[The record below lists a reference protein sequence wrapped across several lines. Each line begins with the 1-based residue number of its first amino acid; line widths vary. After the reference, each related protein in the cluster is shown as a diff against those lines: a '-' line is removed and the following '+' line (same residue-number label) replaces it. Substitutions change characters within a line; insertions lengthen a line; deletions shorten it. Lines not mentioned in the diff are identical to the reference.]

1 MNAQEPTSN
10 LVPVP
15 TDVVMLS
22 VTAVLAVMA
31 LAAAVVAV
39 RAARR
44 STAVEVPEAVP
55 PAQDAPERPQ
65 PTGALVPL
73 DTDEG
78 AVRVLAPRH
87 VEGRVIVPPTGQQV
101 VGAALSRPH
110 VRLAILIHGLT
121 YALRPESRDR
131 ITALMRREYRRRRR
145 QRLAAGRRA
154 VRATRPT
161 ADAWMAE
168 SWIGELPGGDAGRGR
183 QDRALPRPHASTRVE
198 S

>member
-1 MNAQEPTSN
+1 M
-10 LVPVP
+10 P
-15 TDVVMLS
+15 TDVVMLFL
-22 VTAVLAVMA
+22 TAVLAVMA

-44 STAVEVPEAVP
+44 NHTAKAPEPAPPSPAVASERLPSTA
-55 PAQDAPERPQ
+55 
-65 PTGALVPL
+65 ALVRL
-73 DTDEG
+73 DADEG
-78 AVRVLAPRH
+78 AVQVLAPRH

-110 VRLAILIHGLT
+110 VRLAILIRGLT

-145 QRLAAGRRA
+145 ERLAAGRRA
-154 VRATRPT
+154 VRAARPT
-161 ADAWMAE
+161 TDAWMAE
-168 SWIGELPGGDAGRGR
+168 SWIGERPA
-183 QDRALPRPHASTRVE
+183 RPHASTRVE

>member
-1 MNAQEPTSN
+1 
-10 LVPVP
+10 VP

-44 STAVEVPEAVP
+44 STSVEASDPAPHVPA
-55 PAQDAPERPQ
+55 DAPERLPS
-65 PTGALVPL
+65 AVLVPF
-73 DTDEG
+73 DADDR
-78 AVRVLAPRH
+78 VVLAPRH

-110 VRLAILIHGLT
+110 VRLAILVHGLT

-131 ITALMRREYRRRRR
+131 ITAMMRREYRRRRR
-145 QRLAAGRRA
+145 ERLAAGRRA
-154 VRATRPT
+154 VRTTRPS

-168 SWIGELPGGDAGRGR
+168 SWIGELPGGDAGPWAAKL
-183 QDRALPRPHASTRVE
+183 DTARPHASTRVE